1 MNNFKDSNRLTELEI
16 DCIAEKAADRAIE
29 KVYERI
35 GKSVAQKVF
44 WFIGVAVIGMLL
56 MIAKRDFNQ

>member
-1 MNNFKDSNRLTELEI
+1 VNNFKDSNQLTELEI
-16 DCIAEKAADRAIE
+16 DYIAEKAADKAIE